1 MLHCGRE
8 EDEGHSNGNGCFETA
23 KVLVCV
29 ETELHVHDESCC
41 VDSGAITCIYSQWE
55 DHVHTAE
62 CYETRYMLT
71 CGESEGEDSSDPASP
86 SNAEAVREAE
96 IEGTKLHQA
105 MLRRQPV
112 GTKGKTMAHI
122 IMDRSV
128 MSLFWCWHA
137 GSTARQR
144 TLLMPDGERHFRP
157 RSAEIGLKT

>member
-105 MLRRQPV
+105 MLRR
-112 GTKGKTMAHI
+112 
-122 IMDRSV
+122 
-128 MSLFWCWHA
+128 
-137 GSTARQR
+137 
-144 TLLMPDGERHFRP
+144 
-157 RSAEIGLKT
+157 